1 MRANREAPAII
12 FIDELDAIGKK
23 RNRINGS
30 EERDQV
36 HGSPAVVGFA
46 YGTLQTLA
54 ALLSEMD
61 GFESRDDGSNAV
73 VRPIRVTSC

>member
-1 MRANREAPAII
+1 MRAGREAPAII

-36 HGSPAVVGFA
+36 RGSPAVAGSA

-73 VRPIRVTSC
+73 VRTIQVTSC